1 MWVWLEF
8 QLVPKGDFGVVSVT
22 ACFVNFFMHSPK
34 EYLNGR
40 DMAPASGA
48 FSIFATSICESWS
61 H

>member
-40 DMAPASGA
+40 DMAPCKWG
-48 FSIFATSICESWS
+48 FFNLC